1 MRYGAFCLPVL
12 LLTTVLARAAQAP
25 QVPSAGFATQP
36 SRLSQLPATAATP
49 VITGYSPLGCISPGN
64 RLNIVGRGF
73 GAAPG
78 ARGVALGGQGIH
90 VDLPVTGWNDT
101 AIQVNIPADSR
112 IQGGQWYYAGVERT
126 DHGQWLS
133 NIDRNFQ
140 ICDTT
145 RTSVPATQ
153 VATGVPLPA
162 APSVRAPAQPL
173 QGAGN
178 TVTAPATTAAAASRL
193 SPAPGTGNSGV
204 TASAPAG
211 TGSLLGQA
219 LPAPPEVPAYTD
231 RAGAGDSEPGELLVV
246 SPDMTHALQVQENG
260 QGLGLAVKRR
270 NLLQG
275 LGLVVTTFRV
285 PAETTPAAAVQLLR
299 EQAPELWTD
308 VNHRY
313 TLQGTDEVR
322 GYPARMLRWP
332 ETVTACGRGMRI
344 GLVDGPLP
352 ERHAVLDGARIT
364 RHSVLTRGVQS
375 GPVDHALA
383 ISGLLVGNAGLGLVP
398 AAELYSAGVM
408 RQRDR
413 KHVDTTVEWIVQALD
428 WLAQQQV
435 ALVNLSLGG
444 PHNLVLEAALQRLLD
459 ADIAVIAA
467 AGNGG
472 AAADPV
478 YPAAQAGVVAVTAL
492 DAERTLYRQA
502 SRGEYIAFAAPGVD
516 IRVPRLQ
523 GEAYVSGTSF
533 AAPHVTA
540 ILAVNR
546 QLHPQSS
553 WQALV
558 AELAAAALDLG
569 APGRDPLYGYGLP
582 QANFDCQ

>member
-1 MRYGAFCLPVL
+1 MRCGAFCLTVL
-12 LLTTVLARAAQAP
+12 LLTSVLARATQAP
-25 QVPSAGFATQP
+25 PAPSPGFAAQP
-36 SRLSQLPATAATP
+36 SRSSQLPVVAATP
-49 VITGYSPLGCISPGN
+49 VITGYSPLGCISPGD

-73 GAAPG
+73 GVASG
-78 ARGVALGGQGIH
+78 ARGVALGGQGLH

-101 AIQVNIPADSR
+101 AIQVNIPADPR
-112 IQGGQWYYAGVERT
+112 IQGGQWYYAGVERA

-140 ICDTT
+140 ICDTA

-153 VATGVPLPA
+153 VATGVPLPV
-162 APSVRAPAQPL
+162 APSMRVPAQPL
-173 QGAGN
+173 QGTGN
-178 TVTAPATTAAAASRL
+178 TAPATTDPAASR
-193 SPAPGTGNSGV
+193 SRPAPGTVNAGV
-204 TASAPAG
+204 TAPVPTG

-219 LPAPPEVPAYTD
+219 LPAPPDVPAYTD

-246 SPDMTHALQVQENG
+246 SPDMTHALQVQETG
-260 QGLGLAVKRR
+260 QGLGLTVKRR

-285 PAETTPAAAVQLLR
+285 PAATAPAAAVQLLR
-299 EQAPELWTD
+299 EQAPDLWTD

-313 TLQGTDEVR
+313 TLQGTDDAR

-332 ETVTACGRGMRI
+332 ENATTCGRGMRI

-383 ISGLLVGNAGLGLVP
+383 ITGLLVGNAGLGLVP

-408 RQRDR
+408 RQRDG

-444 PHNLVLEAALQRLLD
+444 PHNLILEAALQRLLD

-467 AGNGG
+467 AGNPG
-472 AAADPV
+472 AATDPV
-478 YPAAQAGVVAVTAL
+478 YPAAQEGVVAVTAL
-492 DAERTLYRQA
+492 DAERRRYRQA
-502 SRGEYIAFAAPGVD
+502 SRGDYITFAAPGVD

-533 AAPHVTA
+533 AAPYVTA

-553 WQALV
+553 WQELV

-569 APGRDPLYGYGLP
+569 EPGRDPLYGYGLP
-582 QANFDCQ
+582 QANFECK